1 MVKKI
6 FYNSSLPRSGSTL
19 IQNILAQNPE
29 IYSSPTSGL
38 FDIIFNARVVY
49 SSGPE
54 FKAQDED
61 LMKSAF
67 GGFCKMGA
75 QGYYERITE
84 KPIVIDKC
92 RGWNSEI
99 NFLEFVYGETPK
111 IITMIR
117 DPRAI
122 YASMEKKFR
131 KNPHLDHGLTNWA
144 EVTGTTTD
152 KRVVYWSNNIPI
164 APVMDRIYQS
174 LLDGNHEK
182 ILFIKFEDL
191 TSNPEGELKKIYE
204 YLEIPYFKHDFDN
217 VEQVTQEDDKV
228 YGVFGDHKIRKKV
241 TPVKDDFREV
251 LGQSSC
257 QMIYENYEWFYDAF
271 GYKK

>member
-1 MVKKI
+1 MIKKI

-182 ILFIKFEDL
+182 ILFVQFEDL

-228 YGVFGDHKIRKKV
+228 YGVFGDHKIREKV

-257 QMIYENYEWFYDAF
+257 QMIYENYAWFYDAF

>member
-1 MVKKI
+1 MTKKI

-251 LGQSSC
+251 LGRPSC
-257 QMIYENYEWFYDAF
+257 EMIYENYAWFYDAF